1 MENGTIKTT
10 TVAFLDKDG
19 AGCTEEGLDLVK
31 GDIDELYPEEKGRP
45 VAAIMGDIANS
56 PEALAM
62 MIRSGDCRYA
72 VIRKDDKIR
81 IMGPDFMADLA
92 DVLGEACEGETSWD
106 IAIEGVD
113 WEGVTK

>member
-31 GDIDELYPEEKGRP
+31 GDIDELYPEERGRP
-45 VAAIMGDIANS
+45 VVAVMGCTAND
-56 PEALAM
+56 PVALAA
-62 MIRSGDCRYA
+62 MIRFGDCRYA

-113 WEGVTK
+113 WEGATK

>member
-1 MENGTIKTT
+1 M
-10 TVAFLDKDG
+10 
-19 AGCTEEGLDLVK
+19 GCTAND
-31 GDIDELYPEEKGRP
+31 P
-45 VAAIMGDIANS
+45 VA
-56 PEALAM
+56 LAA
-62 MIRSGDCRYA
+62 MIRFGDCRYA

-113 WEGVTK
+113 WEGTAQ